1 MRRQRV
7 WIVVAATMLLVA
19 GTGQAQEKGHV
30 AGVFGWTFGEK
41 TDSLYG
47 ARVGVG
53 ITDTIQ
59 IVGGVERMNDVLTGR
74 YALLLNDFSAI
85 ANLDIT
91 GKVPATYGGVGARFT
106 FPGFAAS
113 PFLEASFGATRTD
126 ATGIQ
131 FFDQN
136 GDDVTGEL
144 PNELQQLL
152 SEETSFTFVLGA
164 GLRFDIGENFLAEAT
179 FEFFDV
185 LANREDFRLNR
196 LSFAAGFRF

>member
-1 MRRQRV
+1 M
-7 WIVVAATMLLVA
+7 
-19 GTGQAQEKGHV
+19 
-30 AGVFGWTFGEK
+30 
-41 TDSLYG
+41 
-47 ARVGVG
+47 G

-59 IVGGVERMNDVLTGR
+59 IVGAVDRMNDVLTGR
-74 YALLLNDFSAI
+74 YALLLNNISAI

-91 GKVPATYGGVGARFT
+91 GKVPATCGGVGARFS
-106 FPGFAAS
+106 FPGLAAS
-113 PFLEASFGATRTD
+113 LFLEASFGATRTD
-126 ATGIQ
+126 ATGIP

-144 PNELQQLL
+144 PDELQQLL
-152 SEETSFTFVLGA
+152 SEATYFTFVLGA
-164 GLRFDIGENFLAEAT
+164 GLPFDIGENFLAEGT